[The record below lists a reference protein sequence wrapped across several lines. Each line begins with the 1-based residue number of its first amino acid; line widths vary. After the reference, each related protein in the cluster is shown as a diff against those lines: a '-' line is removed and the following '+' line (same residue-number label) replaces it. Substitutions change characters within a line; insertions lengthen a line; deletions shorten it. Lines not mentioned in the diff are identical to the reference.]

1 MSSPSKTKGNNYE
14 REIVKLAKQA
24 DLESERAYA
33 SNGKSL
39 GYSEDVD
46 LIIKTITKVYKVQA
60 KRRKTLPSYLQPSES
75 VDFTVF
81 RQDRGETLALIRL
94 TDLLEL
100 IKGLQ

>member
-14 REIVKLAKQA
+14 REIVKLAKQIG
-24 DLESERAYA
+24 LESERAYA
-33 SNGKSL
+33 SNGKAL

-46 LIIKTITKVYKVQA
+46 LIIKTANKVYKVQA
-60 KRRKTLPSYLQPSES
+60 KRRKTLPFYLQPSES

-81 RQDRGETLALIRL
+81 RQDRGETLVLIRL